1 MSHAVASHSVP
12 FGRSSVPRDPVV
24 GAPVVEISRA
34 GTVAADLACRKC
46 SANLR
51 GLLVTTQCRQCGTR
65 VGVSLYGELLKYG
78 HPRWVRGLSAGAVFC
93 SYGAMLGVAGA
104 IAGATVG
111 GAVGQ
116 WLGPAVA
123 TVAAGMYLQGVW
135 RLTAGDGVEQVEV
148 APLTSRLLMRLLLC
162 AWVVPQVIPLV
173 VVAAPQLPARLL
185 NFAALAAAFVGVVGH
200 VAMLDYMHRL
210 ALRVPAAALARK
222 VLVVRWGY
230 CGALALTT
238 LCAYLP
244 SAVATTRTAAYA
256 SIFALVALLV
266 YSAIF
271 TMILHRLG
279 RAFSIQADYA
289 HGICSRAAAAI
300 G

>member
-12 FGRSSVPRDPVV
+12 FERASVLREPVI

-78 HPRWVRGLSAGAVFC
+78 HPAWVRGLSAGAVFC
-93 SYGAMLGVAGA
+93 SYGVMLGVAGA

-123 TVAAGMYLQGVW
+123 TVAAGMYLHGAW
-135 RLTAGDGVEQVEV
+135 RLTAGDGAEQVEV
-148 APLTSRLLMRLLLC
+148 APLTTRLLMRLLLC
-162 AWVVPQVIPLV
+162 AWVVPQVVPLV

-185 NFAALAAAFVGVVGH
+185 YFAAFAAAFVGVVGH

-222 VLVVRWGY
+222 VMVVRWGY

-238 LCAYLP
+238 LCAYLSP
-244 SAVATTRTAAYA
+244 GVASTRAAAYVT
-256 SIFALVALLV
+256 IFGLVSLFV
-266 YSAIF
+266 SGVIF
-271 TMILHRLG
+271 TFILHRLG

-289 HGICSRAAAAI
+289 HGISYRSAAAVE
-300 G
+300 